1 MKVKINKKTYT
12 IKPLAVG
19 SIAAA
24 VVLCIALGVVL
35 TRPKAPEP
43 EPEPEPTADIDEKYD
58 ASEGVLDT
66 TELEST
72 VLMETED
79 AGQEYI
85 DSTLFLGDSN
95 TARFI
100 RVLDPETK
108 KTFSTKNNTIGV
120 VGMGIDA
127 ISSLACMD
135 FYTGRYTMPQ
145 AVKILQPERVIIT
158 FGTNNLYGNS
168 TDATSFISRY
178 EAQVKTIENA
188 YPYADIIINSIPPVS
203 KVRDYT
209 NVSMIQID
217 AYNKAIAEMCKK
229 NDWKYLNS
237 AEALKD
243 KDTGYARPGYMVA
256 DGLHLDQKGLVAL
269 FKYIRTHAYIT
280 EDDRPKPLASIPGII
295 GVPDGLIKINPLNE
309 EEFTEDPSEP
319 EPTAATEKPEKT
331 AEATSTPA
339 MDCVNGTYNEE
350 KKVCVCDEK
359 YTVDTQTGACTV
371 EAESTASPSPD
382 ASGTP
387 EATSTPTA
395 SSNPTPTPSPSQT
408 ATPTPAPDITC
419 PDGGTYPAGTDCSLH
434 PAPNVTCP
442 DGGSYPAGTDCS
454 LHPAPNVTCPDG
466 GSYPAGTDC
475 SLHPAPNVTCPDG
488 GSYPAGTDC
497 SLHPAPEPDPQ
508 PENPAPA
515 QQDQPQ

>member
-1 MKVKINKKTYT
+1 M
-12 IKPLAVG
+12 G
-19 SIAAA
+19 GIAAA
-24 VVLCIALGVVL
+24 VVLCIVLGVVL
-35 TRPKAPEP
+35 TSPKAPEP
-43 EPEPEPTADIDEKYD
+43 EPEPTTDIDEEYD
-58 ASEGVLDT
+58 ANAGVLDT
-66 TELEST
+66 SELEST

-79 AGQEYI
+79 AGQDYI

-135 FYTGRYTMPQ
+135 FYTGRFTMPQ
-145 AVKILQPERVIIT
+145 SVKILQPERVIIT

-178 EAQVKTIENA
+178 EAQIKTIENA

-243 KDTGYARPGYMVA
+243 KDTGYAKPGYMVA
-256 DGLHLDQKGLVAL
+256 DGLHLDQKGLAAL

-295 GVPDGLIKINPLNE
+295 GVPDGLIRINPLNE

-319 EPTAATEKPEKT
+319 EPAPATEESEETEEPTPT
-331 AEATSTPA
+331 ATP
-339 MDCVNGTYNEE
+339 DCVNGTYNAE
-350 KKVCVCDEK
+350 KEICVCLKD
-359 YTVDTQTGACTV
+359 YTVDKKTGACTV
-371 EAESTASPSPD
+371 KVEESTAEPSSKPSATPSPS
-382 ASGTP
+382 ATP
-387 EATSTPTA
+387 TPTPTSTPTSTPA
-395 SSNPTPTPSPSQT
+395 PTQETTPTP
-408 ATPTPAPDITC
+408 ATPTPATPTPQEPTPVPTQTC
-419 PDGGTYPAGTDCSLH
+419 WDGSVIPTTEACPAQPTPTPMQTCWDGSVIPVTDAC
-434 PAPNVTCP
+434 PAQPTPV
-442 DGGSYPAGTDCS
+442 
-454 LHPAPNVTCPDG
+454 
-466 GSYPAGTDC
+466 
-475 SLHPAPNVTCPDG
+475 
-488 GSYPAGTDC
+488 
-497 SLHPAPEPDPQ
+497 PEQPDPEQQ
-508 PENPAPA
+508 PENNEVV
-515 QQDQPQ
+515 QDQPQ

>member
-1 MKVKINKKTYT
+1 MRIKINKKTYT
-12 IKPLAVG
+12 IKPLAMG
-19 SIAAA
+19 GIAAA
-24 VVLCIALGVVL
+24 VVLCIVLGVVL
-35 TRPKAPEP
+35 TSPKAP
-43 EPEPEPTADIDEKYD
+43 EPEPEPTADIDEEYD
-58 ASEGVLDT
+58 ASAGVLDT

-72 VLMETED
+72 VLVETED
-79 AGQEYI
+79 AGQDYI

-135 FYTGRYTMPQ
+135 FYTGRFTMPQ
-145 AVKILQPERVIIT
+145 SVKILQPERVIIT

-178 EAQVKTIENA
+178 EAQIKTIENA

-243 KDTGYARPGYMVA
+243 KDTGYAKPGYMVA
-256 DGLHLDQKGLVAL
+256 DGLHLDQKGLAAL

-295 GVPDGLIKINPLNE
+295 GVPDGLIRINPLNE

-319 EPTAATEKPEKT
+319 EPAPVTEEPEET
-331 AEATSTPA
+331 AEATEAPKCA
-339 MDCVNGTYNEE
+339 EHAVYNE
-350 KKVCVCDEK
+350 KKGKCVCEDNYESTDPS
-359 YTVDTQTGACTV
+359 TVACTV
-371 EAESTASPSPD
+371 IKVSPSPD
-382 ASGTP
+382 GS
-387 EATSTPTA
+387 EESEE
-395 SSNPTPTPSPSQT
+395 NPKPT
-408 ATPTPAPDITC
+408 ATPTPT
-419 PDGGTYPAGTDCSLH
+419 PASTSTPTPSSTPNT
-434 PAPNVTCP
+434 PAPTP
-442 DGGSYPAGTDCS
+442 TPTPT
-454 LHPAPNVTCPDG
+454 PAPTQEATPEPATPTPVPTQTCWDGSVIPATEACPAQPTPTPEPTPTPVPDPTPIPDP
-466 GSYPAGTDC
+466 PAD
-475 SLHPAPNVTCPDG
+475 
-488 GSYPAGTDC
+488 
-497 SLHPAPEPDPQ
+497 PAPEPQ
-508 PENPAPA
+508 QENAESVEG
-515 QQDQPQ
+515 QTE